1 MLHFETIDP
10 KTLDLLVRLQRI
22 PALSGLRLVGGTALA
37 LQIGHRK
44 SVDLDFFGTM
54 TADEYELSKQL
65 NETGQTTILKKTISS
80 SLEDY
85 LKNKTGKPS

>member
-1 MLHFETIDP
+1 
-10 KTLDLLVRLQRI
+10 
-22 PALSGLRLVGGTALA
+22 
-37 LQIGHRK
+37 
-44 SVDLDFFGTM
+44 M